1 MVNAPAKSPFPHPA
15 ASGCCNRRMRDERGF
30 SLVETLVSMVIMMV
44 GLVAIAQ
51 LLAVSVHTHTL
62 GRRTSESAMFA
73 AAKIEELAKLN
84 HNTAAAVQITPGG
97 VDSLGANITNYWDQ
111 TTTGY
116 TRRWQVTAGPAA
128 GTRRVTVRVVPPV
141 NRTPWL
147 KTVEVTTI
155 LRQW

>member
-1 MVNAPAKSPFPHPA
+1 
-15 ASGCCNRRMRDERGF
+15 MRNERGF

-44 GLVAIAQ
+44 GLVAVAQ

-62 GRRTSESAMFA
+62 GRRTSEAAMFA
-73 AAKIEELAKLN
+73 TAKIEELAKLN
-84 HNTAAAVQITPGG
+84 HSTAPAVQITPGG

-111 TTTGY
+111 TATGY
-116 TRRWQVTAGPAA
+116 TRRWQVTAGPVA
-128 GTRRVTVRVVPPV
+128 GSRRLTVRVVPPV

-147 KTVEVTTI
+147 KPVNVTTI